1 MIELLAQSRVE
12 SAYFVVARGGRTPR
26 SFLLSTAARD
36 FPTLAAND

>member
-12 SAYFVVARGGRTPR
+12 SAYFVV
-26 SFLLSTAARD
+26 LSTPARD